1 MNDKILNCAASVFR
15 RRLLVKT
22 FRALENVI
30 NTYKLKCMNE
40 YYMHCSTSYCPQ
52 IEL

>member
-30 NTYKLKCMNE
+30 KTYKLENVCMNE
-40 YYMHCSTSYCPQ
+40 YALKYFLLSSN
-52 IEL
+52 